1 MQKFFQR
8 SITVPGNLLSI
19 PVSDIPV
26 VSLIQ
31 PNMANG
37 PWIAGGAVI
46 QWYRGQVVG
55 RHDVDVFFRDE
66 SQFNSLKN
74 KLQTDMRDVFDF
86 KSSPPSNNCQLIF
99 NSANAETYQWNGFN
113 VQLIK
118 ARYYNSVNELLDRF
132 DITACKVATDGR
144 SWYTNHSSAEQH
156 IKNYVLDMEK
166 IMPEM
171 AVKRMF
177 KYWIYGYQ
185 PTVDLIERIQQIPNL
200 QNNFANSTDYDS

>member
-1 MQKFFQR
+1 MAGNVL
-8 SITVPGNLLSI
+8 TVPIDDL
-19 PVSDIPV
+19 PV

-31 PNMANG
+31 PDMARG

-46 QWYRGQVVG
+46 QWYRGRVVG

-66 SQFNSLKN
+66 SQFNLLKN

-132 DITACKVATDGR
+132 DITACKVASDGR
-144 SWYTNHSSAEQH
+144 SWYTNHPLTEQH
-156 IKNYVLDMEK
+156 IKDYVLDMDQ
-166 IMPEM
+166 IMPDM

-185 PTVDLIERIQQIPNL
+185 PTVDLIERIQQIPDL